1 MTRGSWIHDEVR
13 RHFGH
18 CVQCKAA
25 DPETA
30 RLRQPAAKRH
40 SIPVETAL
48 ALCPVGR
55 TIYQSYLRWLREDD
69 A

>member
-13 RHFGH
+13 RHFGK
-18 CVQCKAA
+18 CAQCTKA
-25 DPETA
+25 DPESA
-30 RLRQPAAKRH
+30 RLRQPEGKRH
-40 SIPVETAL
+40 VIPSETAL